1 MLLPISLI
9 IIFIEFLLYP
19 KYINWARKKQFGQY
33 IRPEGPDL
41 HGYKQGTPTAG
52 GIIFIPVIAIL
63 NFIGFIFLKDVV
75 FLYIAISALLF
86 SFIGFFDDFKSIL
99 KKEAMGLTP
108 KGKLILQI
116 LFSVIL
122 YFLFFKFS
130 SPFKLNIPYIK
141 NTFEINSIIYF
152 ILYIFLY
159 TGFSNA
165 TNLTDGL
172 DGLAGGTFTISSIF
186 TILIAILSFNAPV
199 YLLFSIVL
207 PISIFLIFNAKPAK
221 IFMGDTGSLALGAIL
236 SALTTYYHIE
246 LFLLFTGFIFII
258 ETLSVIIQVISF
270 KITGKRVF
278 LMSPIHHHFELKKWP
293 EENITFRFIII
304 NLIFSIIA
312 LGGIL

>member
-1 MLLPISLI
+1 MLLLISLI

-19 KYINWARKKQFGQY
+19 KYILWARKKQFGQY

-52 GIIFIPVIAIL
+52 GIIFIPTIAIL
-63 NFIGFIFLKDVV
+63 NILGFVFLKDFIFL
-75 FLYIAISALLF
+75 YISVSALLF

-99 KKEAMGLTP
+99 KKDAMGLTP

-116 LFSVIL
+116 SFSIILYLLFSK
-122 YFLFFKFS
+122 FF
-130 SPFKLNIPYIK
+130 SPFKLNIPFIK
-141 NTFEINSIIYF
+141 SAIDINSIIYF

-172 DGLAGGTFTISSIF
+172 DGLAGGTFVISSIF
-186 TILIAILSFNAPV
+186 TILIGVILFNAPIF
-199 YLLFSIVL
+199 LLFSIIL
-207 PISIFLIFNAKPAK
+207 PISIFLIFNVKPAK

-246 LFLLFTGFIFII
+246 FFLFFTGFIFII
-258 ETLSVIIQVISF
+258 ETLSVIIQVTSF
-270 KITGKRVF
+270 KLRGKRVF

-293 EENITFRFIII
+293 EENITFRFILI